1 MISINKNRLHKRRTS
16 NSTILV
22 LMALSFLLSFTITIT
37 VFHPFDQV
45 QVPLAAAQQEYNNN
59 SNNTKPVSTSLLS
72 TISTAIGTGAAATG
86 AIVTVPGFLRARKQP
101 KFLAIYLL
109 KIHNEYDRLCKKTKS
124 LDKNKNE
131 YLDFLESLRRDIIY
145 LLENGDINENQ
156 YKMLEDRIAEY
167 MSKIRCLN

>member
-1 MISINKNRLHKRRTS
+1 M
-16 NSTILV
+16 V
-22 LMALSFLLSFTITIT
+22 LSFLLSFTITIT
-37 VFHPFDQV
+37 VFHLFDQV
-45 QVPLAAAQQEYNNN
+45 QVPLAAAQQENNNN

-131 YLDFLESLRRDIIY
+131 YLDLESLRSDIIY